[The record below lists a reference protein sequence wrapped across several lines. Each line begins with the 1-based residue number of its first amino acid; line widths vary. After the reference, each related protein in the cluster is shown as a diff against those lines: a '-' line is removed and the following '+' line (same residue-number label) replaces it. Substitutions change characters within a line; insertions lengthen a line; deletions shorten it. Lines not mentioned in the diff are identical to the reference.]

1 MALIKEGLWSIV
13 DGGTCR
19 RRCLGEP
26 WQSLWEERTKPLR
39 QLYCHWTRVC
49 CMWLVVVGADPTDPI
64 VVWKVLANQ
73 YQRKTWANKLE
84 LKRKRKLFSMRLAEG
99 GSVQE
104 SND

>member
-1 MALIKEGLWSIV
+1 MKQKRHLSKKV
-13 DGGTCR
+13 
-19 RRCLGEP
+19 P
-26 WQSLWEERTKPLR
+26 WRSLWEERTKPLR
-39 QLYCHWTRVC
+39 QLYCQWIVVC
-49 CMWLVVVGADPTDPI
+49 DGVVGADPTDPI